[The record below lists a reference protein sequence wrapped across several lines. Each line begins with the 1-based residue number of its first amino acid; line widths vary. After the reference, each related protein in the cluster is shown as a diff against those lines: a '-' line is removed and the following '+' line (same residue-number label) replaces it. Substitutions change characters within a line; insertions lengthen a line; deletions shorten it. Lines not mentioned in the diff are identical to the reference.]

1 MSKRRMLIL
10 SECLLRFWRGLEI
23 FNTPTAP
30 SARDA
35 NDQTKVAT
43 LRRVA
48 AARNRR
54 TGQDAAFAFADDQES
69 ILQALRIA
77 AVGGQRRAIDCI
89 VHLDLGQRLPIPR
102 G

>member
-1 MSKRRMLIL
+1 MSTTNDEPSRV
-10 SECLLRFWRGLEI
+10 LRFWRGLEI
-23 FNTPTAP
+23 FNSTAP

-35 NDQTKVAT
+35 NDQTKIAT

-69 ILQALRIA
+69 SLQALRIA
-77 AVGGQRRAIDCI
+77 AIGGQRRAIFCL
-89 VHLDLGQRLPIPR
+89 VHLDLGQRLPIP
-102 G
+102 GG